1 MGQELQLELQC
12 LFLEKK
18 YLRQALKY
26 VSLTFSLSFLL
37 SDKPSVLS
45 ADVSST
51 SFFPQLQLIL
61 MMGQCEC
68 LKMCWIVTIIVNLT
82 YW

>member
-45 ADVSST
+45 ADVLV
-51 SFFPQLQLIL
+51 FFLS
-61 MMGQCEC
+61 CS
-68 LKMCWIVTIIVNLT
+68 
-82 YW
+82 